1 MKLPVGVASDCT
13 SIVYSFSLRALFGK
27 SILDNAVHGSSNKD
41 SANEEIKKFFGEVE
55 FDPSGMAKKEEGE
68 EQGEEG
74 GEKQGRAEGEE
85 EGGAGEQG
93 TTGVMAM

>member
-1 MKLPVGVASDCT
+1 MKLTVGVASDCT

-55 FDPSGMAKKEEGE
+55 FDPSGMVKKEEGE
-68 EQGEEG
+68 E
-74 GEKQGRAEGEE
+74 QGRAEGEE
-85 EGGAGEQG
+85 EGGAEEQG
-93 TTGVMAM
+93 TTGAMACDTAM